1 MIKKQQGSLC
11 CFCYGDIMFKRFF
24 SAAAAAA
31 LACACVPC
39 VSAYDGL
46 FSVSSGSVK
55 AGDEVTIDVSVS
67 DSTKLTAARLF
78 VKYDASVFT
87 LTDAQEVDFSGVV
100 MGNKDYEPFTFLWI
114 DPSGMGVADEGTF
127 ARLTFSCDRDAVS
140 GDYDFSLFYEEEDCI
155 DAYGYPLD
163 FDVSEGKVTVT
174 GGKSA
179 ETTKPVTTTTSAD
192 TTTAKEKKTTTKAVT
207 TKGKDTDT
215 TTTKPSETQSQTSS
229 TSSETKKSES
239 TTKDKDDSSEP
250 DKTSKTTRTSD
261 SQTET
266 VSTDVTV
273 TEPGDISDTTTTTVS
288 AAASSDSSSSPDD
301 KDTGSKKG
309 IIAVLAFVG
318 LCGIVLAVWLV
329 FRIKKEK

>member
-1 MIKKQQGSLC
+1 
-11 CFCYGDIMFKRFF
+11 MFKRFF

-67 DSTKLTAARLF
+67 DSTKLSAARLF

-127 ARLTFSCDRDAVS
+127 ARLTFLCDRDAVS

-174 GGKSA
+174 GGKPA
-179 ETTKPVTTTTSAD
+179 ETTKPVTTTTSID
-192 TTTAKEKKTTTKAVT
+192 TTAAKEKKTTTKAVT
-207 TKGKDTDT
+207 TKVKDTDTTDT

-239 TTKDKDDSSEP
+239 TTKDKDDSSVP

-261 SQTET
+261 SQAET

-273 TEPGDISDTTTTTVS
+273 TEPGDTSDAATTTVS